1 MKILMLSSTYP
12 RWPHDTLPPFVHEL
26 AKRLVTLGLE
36 VTVLTPHIPGASVHD
51 VLDGVPVR
59 RFRYGPDS
67 LEQLAGPGGMMGR
80 IREQPRRLLLVP
92 LFLVAL
98 ALAISRILRTG
109 QYSLI
114 HAHWLIPQGFIA
126 AFINR
131 LVSHRSIPLLCTSH
145 GGDLF
150 ALRSP
155 VFRWARIWLG
165 RTAAHVTVVSQ
176 FMREVLIKEGLDA
189 SKVSVLSMGVDLKK
203 VFVPQFEV
211 ERNPGRLIFVGRLVE
226 KKGVRYLLEAYAHLI
241 KEFPELGIRVIGD
254 GPERNALRALATG
267 FGLDPEAIFMGAKA
281 PAELPALYSSA
292 AIAVVPSVVDGFGD
306 QEGLGLVTIEA
317 MGCGCAV
324 VASDLP
330 AIRDVVVH
338 ERNGLLARTGDYKD
352 LAKQIR
358 KLLLNPSL
366 GERLVAQ
373 ARLDVCERFD
383 WNSIT
388 SRYVDLYS
396 SLVAEMKHV

>member
-131 LVSHRSIPLLCTSH
+131 LLSHRSIPLLCTSH

-267 FGLDPEAIFMGAKA
+267 DHTWIERWLYRLRSGGTGHSMPRPANSVPA
-281 PAELPALYSSA
+281 PA
-292 AIAVVPSVVDGFGD
+292 G
-306 QEGLGLVTIEA
+306 
-317 MGCGCAV
+317 
-324 VASDLP
+324 
-330 AIRDVVVH
+330 
-338 ERNGLLARTGDYKD
+338 
-352 LAKQIR
+352 
-358 KLLLNPSL
+358 
-366 GERLVAQ
+366 
-373 ARLDVCERFD
+373 
-383 WNSIT
+383 
-388 SRYVDLYS
+388 
-396 SLVAEMKHV
+396 

>member
-1 MKILMLSSTYP
+1 M
-12 RWPHDTLPPFVHEL
+12 
-26 AKRLVTLGLE
+26 
-36 VTVLTPHIPGASVHD
+36 
-51 VLDGVPVR
+51 
-59 RFRYGPDS
+59 
-67 LEQLAGPGGMMGR
+67 
-80 IREQPRRLLLVP
+80 
-92 LFLVAL
+92 
-98 ALAISRILRTG
+98 
-109 QYSLI
+109 
-114 HAHWLIPQGFIA
+114 
-126 AFINR
+126 
-131 LVSHRSIPLLCTSH
+131 
-145 GGDLF
+145 
-150 ALRSP
+150 
-155 VFRWARIWLG
+155 
-165 RTAAHVTVVSQ
+165 
-176 FMREVLIKEGLDA
+176 
-189 SKVSVLSMGVDLKK
+189 
-203 VFVPQFEV
+203 
-211 ERNPGRLIFVGRLVE
+211 
-226 KKGVRYLLEAYAHLI
+226 RYLLEAYAHLI

-267 FGLDPEAIFMGAKA
+267 LGLDPEAIFMGARA

-352 LAKQIR
+352 LANQIR

-388 SRYVDLYS
+388 SRYADLYS
-396 SLVAEMKHV
+396 CLVAETKQV